1 MKDEL
6 LKISQQAT
14 ASTAGRVLVELEPG
28 YRYKSLCLQLIS
40 VTGSLV
46 AANYATDSFLRVN
59 GTVQR
64 QVTPAEIDGLN
75 FLNNPPSATLG
86 TAAATPYSM
95 YNAANPGPAQLEWYF
110 QEPWVPQFD
119 ASQAYALDLLPG
131 DTASVEVGFVS
142 STAAP
147 IVRVFC
153 DREPLADVIASG
165 RRINRVDP
173 RTGIPSTAAGSR
185 PTLVKQ
191 FKFNT
196 TPGAITHDITQL
208 NRSFSSRDV
217 LQHIRLTDPA
227 SRTIEEVQVV
237 VNKREIF
244 KRTKFANQKE
254 LRSQMMNPATGFYDI
269 DLNSTSDPRDGVEVG
284 PSDDLL
290 IRMTFDASATGN
302 VAGII
307 QAFGPAN

>member
-14 ASTAGRVLVELEPG
+14 ASTAGRVIVELEPG
-28 YRYKSLCLQLIS
+28 YRYKSLCLQLVS
-40 VTGSLV
+40 VTSQAV
-46 AANYATDSFLRVN
+46 AVGYAAESYLRVN
-59 GTVQR
+59 GTIQR
-64 QVTPAEIDGLN
+64 QLLPTEIDSLN

-86 TAAATPYSM
+86 TAAATPFSM
-95 YNAANPGPAQLEWYF
+95 YNDTNPGPAQLEWYF
-110 QEPWVPQFD
+110 REPWVPQFD
-119 ASQAYALDLLPG
+119 AREAYSLDLLPG

-142 STAAP
+142 STTAP
-147 IVRVFC
+147 VVRVFA
-153 DREPLADVIASG
+153 DREPLADVIAAG

-173 RTGIPSTAAGSR
+173 RTGQPSTAPGSR

-217 LQHIRLTDPA
+217 LQHIRLTDPS

-237 VNKREIF
+237 VNKREVF
-244 KRTKFANQKE
+244 KRTKFANRKE
-254 LRSQMMNPATGFYDI
+254 LRSQGMNPLVGFYDI
-269 DLNSTSDPRDGVEVG
+269 DLNSTADPRDGVEVG

-290 IRMTFDASATGN
+290 IRMTFDASATAN